1 MICSRRL
8 YKGNSYEICLPLKY
22 SGVTGVNIYTD
33 GAVKIPVT
41 PEISGDTLCFEIT
54 SEDLD
59 VLADGVLRYE
69 LITDSEVSDSNS
81 RFVVKTPEGYSA
93 QTLDILLEEAYQSG
107 YTAGFTD
114 GYDSKIC
121 KDEYSGLPLTFEI
134 ISGGT
139 INWRIGEPSVR
150 TIEYSKDMGATWSSI
165 TSTEEGVRIPV
176 EAGDRVQFRGNNSY
190 YGPYSQGGRFGGS
203 TAIFN
208 VYGNIMSLISAE
220 DFESLSGLT
229 ESYSFLGLFGG
240 ATGLVSAKNL
250 ILPAMVLSFN
260 CYGMMF
266 YGCTSLIETP
276 ELPATTL
283 ANRCYESMFERCTSL
298 TTAPA
303 LPATTLAEYCYRDMF
318 ASCTSLTTAPV
329 LSATTLAESCY
340 SSMFYKCTSLTT
352 APELPATTLAAG
364 CYKGMFQSCYSLTEA
379 PELPATTLVTSGYTN
394 MFQLCSGLTSAPELP
409 ATTLAGFCYEGMFS
423 GCTSLTE
430 APVLPVTN
438 LSGANSCYRW
448 MFAGCTSLTEA
459 PELPATVLDVSC
471 YTGMFADCTGLTA
484 SPILPAPAIANSSY
498 NGMFRG
504 CTNLSTITCLLTAGT
519 PIYNWVKNVAATGT
533 FYKNPSATN
542 WTTGVNGIPSGWTV
556 VDYTP

>member
-93 QTLDILLEEAYQSG
+93 QTLDNLLEEAYQSG
-107 YTAGFTD
+107 YESGFTD

-139 INWRIGEPSVR
+139 INWRIGEPNVR

-165 TSTEEGVRIPV
+165 TSTQEGVQIPV

-229 ESYSFLGLFGG
+229 ESYGFLGLFGG

-250 ILPAMVLSFN
+250 ILPAMVLSFD

-298 TTAPA
+298 TAP
-303 LPATTLAEYCYRDMF
+303 
-318 ASCTSLTTAPV
+318 
-329 LSATTLAESCY
+329 
-340 SSMFYKCTSLTT
+340 
-352 APELPATTLAAG
+352 PELPATTLTEG
-364 CYKGMFQSCYSLTEA
+364 CYKGMFQFCYSLTEA
-379 PELPATTLVTSGYTN
+379 PELPATTLVPSGYTN
-394 MFQLCSGLTSAPELP
+394 MFQLCSGLTTAPELP
-409 ATTLAGFCYEGMFS
+409 ATTLASYCYEGMFS

-448 MFAGCTSLTEA
+448 MFAGCTSLTTA

-471 YTGMFADCTGLTA
+471 YTGMFAGCTGLTA

-498 NGMFRG
+498 NGMFRD
-504 CTNLSTITCLLTAGT
+504 CRNLSTITCLLTAGT
-519 PIYNWVKNVAATGT
+519 SIYNWVKNVAATGT

-542 WTTGVNGIPSGWTV
+542 WTTGINGIPDGWTV

>member
-93 QTLDILLEEAYQSG
+93 QTLDTLLEEAYQSG

-139 INWRIGEPSVR
+139 INWRIGEPNVR

-165 TSTEEGVRIPV
+165 TSTEEGVQIPV

-260 CYGMMF
+260 CYGMLF

-276 ELPATTL
+276 
-283 ANRCYESMFERCTSL
+283 
-298 TTAPA
+298 A
-303 LPATTLAEYCYRDMF
+303 LPATTLAKRCYEFMF
-318 ASCTSLTTAPV
+318 
-329 LSATTLAESCY
+329 ER
-340 SSMFYKCTSLTT
+340 CTSLTT
-352 APELPATTLAAG
+352 APELPATTLTEG
-364 CYKGMFQSCYSLTEA
+364 CYKEMFKSCYSLTEA
-379 PELPATTLVTSGYTN
+379 PELPATTLAAGCYSGMFYGCTSLTTPPNLPATTLVASGYTN
-394 MFQLCSGLTSAPELP
+394 MFLKCSGLTTAPELP
-409 ATTLAGFCYEGMFS
+409 ATTLASFCYEGMFS

-542 WTTGVNGIPSGWTV
+542 WTTGINGIPYGWTV